1 MHSPG
6 FLMNGRERH
15 QVSAPE
21 INPKETTMKKIA
33 LVMAIA
39 IGLSV
44 LAFSQDA
51 GSSQSSDNQQGSS
64 AQSQTSNTSQSADQS
79 TSGVNQSS
87 DKKAAKAKLK
97 HLKGTIGQDG
107 KTFTSDK
114 DSKSWTIMNP
124 EAVQGH
130 EGHHV
135 ILDAHVYPDKDS
147 VHVMGVKMMGEK
159 GSKPKNTDK
168 SSQPPMSEQPPKR

>member
-1 MHSPG
+1 M
-6 FLMNGRERH
+6 R
-15 QVSAPE
+15 
-21 INPKETTMKKIA
+21 KIVLA
-33 LVMAIA
+33 MAMA
-39 IGLSV
+39 IGLSM

-64 AQSQTSNTSQSADQS
+64 AQSGQSSTTSQSSDQS
-79 TSGVNQSS
+79 TSGMDQSS
-87 DKKAAKAKLK
+87 QKKAGNAKLK

-124 EAVQGH
+124 DAVQGH

-147 VHVMGVKMMGEK
+147 VHVMGLKMMGEK
-159 GSKPKNTDK
+159 GSKSKSSDK
-168 SSQPPMSEQPPKR
+168 SGQPPMSEQPPKY